1 MENVICGFIELN
13 GELVKISSVEDLK
26 ALAARLGS
34 AFTEL
39 TTQDYENLCD
49 KMRGE
54 YKTDDCGVL
63 YSKDG
68 KKVFFAP
75 ITSNEYII
83 KSGTLAIANY
93 AFNWHYYR
101 SGGGL
106 FTNRYIQEKKI
117 NQLLIPDSVIAIG
130 GEAFSDNVA
139 IENIIVSHKLEYIG
153 QRAFSGCKM
162 MKDFNLP
169 STVKYIE
176 TEAFDGC
183 YNAFKELT
191 IPASVRN
198 IGSHAFRNCITLEK
212 VIFGGTIEKIGSGIF
227 ESCERLSSIVVPKG
241 CLEQFR
247 GQLPFYSEIITEAAE
262 EEKENKQ

>member
-39 TTQDYENLCD
+39 TTQDYETLCNKLKGD
-49 KMRGE
+49 FE
-54 YKTDDCGVL
+54 ADDCGVF

-68 KKVFFAP
+68 RKVLLAP

-83 KSGTLAIANY
+83 RSGTIAIASY
-93 AFNWHYYR
+93 AFNWHYYLYN
-101 SGGGL
+101 GVL
-106 FTNRYIQEKKI
+106 YTNKYSHEKNIAK
-117 NQLLIPDSVIAIG
+117 LLIPDSVIAIG
-130 GEAFSDNVA
+130 SEAFSDNTA
-139 IENIIVSHKLEYIG
+139 IHDIIVSHKLEYIG
-153 QRAFSGCKM
+153 QKAFSGCRKM
-162 MKDFNLP
+162 MDFNLP

-183 YNAFKELT
+183 WNAFKELT
-191 IPASVRN
+191 IPASVRH
-198 IGSHAFRNCITLEK
+198 IGSHAFRNCLTLEK
-212 VIFGGTIEKIGSGIF
+212 VIFLEPIEKIGSGIF

-247 GQLPFYSEIITEAAE
+247 EQLPFYSEIVTEAVE
-262 EEKENKQ
+262 EE

>member
-39 TTQDYENLCD
+39 TTQDYETLCNKLKGD
-49 KMRGE
+49 FE
-54 YKTDDCGVL
+54 ADDCGVF

-68 KKVFFAP
+68 RKVLLAP

-83 KSGTLAIANY
+83 RSGTIAIASY
-93 AFNWHYYR
+93 AFNWHYYLYN
-101 SGGGL
+101 GEL
-106 FTNRYIQEKKI
+106 YTNKYSHEKNIAK
-117 NQLLIPDSVIAIG
+117 LLIPDSVIAIG
-130 GEAFSDNVA
+130 SEAFSDNTA
-139 IENIIVSHKLEYIG
+139 IHDIIVSHKLEYIG
-153 QRAFSGCKM
+153 QRAFSGCKKM
-162 MKDFNLP
+162 MDFNLP

-183 YNAFKELT
+183 WNAFKELT
-191 IPASVRN
+191 IPASVRH
-198 IGSHAFRNCITLEK
+198 IGSHAFRNCLTLEK
-212 VIFGGTIEKIGSGIF
+212 VIFLEPIEKIGSGIF

-247 GQLPFYSEIITEAAE
+247 EQLPFYSEIVTEAVE
-262 EEKENKQ
+262 EE

>member
-26 ALAARLGS
+26 ALAAKLGS

-39 TTQDYENLCD
+39 TPMDYEALCD
-49 KMRGE
+49 KMQGE
-54 YKTDDCGVL
+54 YVADDCGVF

-68 KKVFFAP
+68 RKVLLAP

-83 KSGTLAIANY
+83 KSGTIAIASY
-93 AFNWHYYR
+93 AFNWHYYLYN
-101 SGGGL
+101 GEL
-106 FTNRYIQEKKI
+106 YTNKYSHEKNIAK
-117 NQLLIPDSVIAIG
+117 LLIPDSVIAIG
-130 GEAFSDNVA
+130 SEAFSDNTA
-139 IENIIVSHKLEYIG
+139 INEIIVSRKLEYIG

-162 MKDFNLP
+162 MTGFNLP

-183 YNAFKELT
+183 WNAFKELT
-191 IPASVRN
+191 IPASVRH
-198 IGSHAFRNCITLEK
+198 IGSHAFRNCLTLEK
-212 VIFGGTIEKIGSGIF
+212 VIFLEPIEKIGSGIF

-241 CLEQFR
+241 CLEKFR
-247 GQLPFYSEIITEAAE
+247 EQLPFYSDIITEASE
-262 EEKENKQ
+262 EE

>member
-39 TTQDYENLCD
+39 TTQDYETLCNKLKGD
-49 KMRGE
+49 FE
-54 YKTDDCGVL
+54 ADDCGVF

-68 KKVFFAP
+68 RKVLLAP

-83 KSGTLAIANY
+83 RSGTIAIASY
-93 AFNWHYYR
+93 AFNWHYYLYN
-101 SGGGL
+101 GEL
-106 FTNRYIQEKKI
+106 YTNKYSQEKNIAK
-117 NQLLIPDSVIAIG
+117 LLIPDSVIAIG
-130 GEAFSDNVA
+130 SEAFSDNTA
-139 IENIIVSHKLEYIG
+139 IHDIIVSHKLEYIG
-153 QRAFSGCKM
+153 QKAFSGCRKM
-162 MKDFNLP
+162 MDFNLP

-183 YNAFKELT
+183 WNAFKELT
-191 IPASVRN
+191 IPASVRH
-198 IGSHAFRNCITLEK
+198 IGSHAFRNCLTLEK
-212 VIFGGTIEKIGSGIF
+212 VIFLEPIEKIGSGIF

-247 GQLPFYSEIITEAAE
+247 EQLPFYSEIVTEAVE
-262 EEKENKQ
+262 EE

>member
-39 TTQDYENLCD
+39 TPQDYETLCNKLKGD
-49 KMRGE
+49 FE
-54 YKTDDCGVL
+54 ADDCGVF
-63 YSKDG
+63 YSKDRR
-68 KKVFFAP
+68 KVLLAP

-83 KSGTLAIANY
+83 KSGTIAIASY
-93 AFNWHYYR
+93 AFNWHYYLYN
-101 SGGGL
+101 GEL
-106 FTNRYIQEKKI
+106 YTNKYSHEKNIAK
-117 NQLLIPDSVIAIG
+117 LLIPDSVIAIG
-130 GEAFSDNVA
+130 SEAFSDNIA
-139 IENIIVSHKLEYIG
+139 IKNIIVSHKLEYIG

-162 MKDFNLP
+162 MTGFNLP

-191 IPASVRN
+191 IPASIRH
-198 IGSHAFRNCITLEK
+198 IGSHAFRNCLTLEK
-212 VIFGGTIEKIGSGIF
+212 VIFLGPIENIGSGIF

-241 CLEQFR
+241 CLEKFR
-247 GQLPFYSEIITEAAE
+247 EQLPFYSEIITEAAE
-262 EEKENKQ
+262 EE